1 MTSNGAIICFQK
13 YTIGCQTS
21 QVPLAGAPLD
31 TETAD
36 QYGPVCLGY
45 FNRVDVKRIHQFR
58 DYVKIASK
66 HEAAR
71 ACSRKQLLLRTRKGL
86 HEQIDLR
93 DSADTPPG
101 ELPFFSAVDEQ
112 KYAIGCCSVFS
123 IRDGACKKA
132 SVHNHQCR
140 TRRELAEF
148 LYQKIDFQRNESNFK
163 FAIMEIL
170 GTEDL
175 CLLVLT
181 NRYQCIS
188 DVISQIQLFSCN
200 NVSQTQGQSPSCV
213 IDNMHSILMV
223 DRAHTQWIPQ
233 DGWDGIQAEIR
244 FSLRSAAGLHYL
256 RTVEKHLTGSG
267 FLRTGESVHLAGCTG
282 EYDAILHCP
291 ARLLADELFGKNGF
305 FHPDNSEYRKSV
317 YQSET
322 FTSPLGIS
330 DYSGEPAQLP
340 PDMDCASREELN
352 QVVDSAIQALRRC
365 FGFKETDIDF
375 DYLELPIWRLLK
387 DYWSFASFPSNN
399 HLREDLKVQLIV
411 SINAIVREAELC
423 VKAGRVDRFLT
434 EYDQIVDALGAS
446 MQAGS
451 QQDRWNF
458 GEQRSYIQNVDS
470 YNKILRCYYGMIKDM
485 LTLLY
490 KIERDPAEEQPL
502 LIPLLS
508 FGVRPMIKSDRF
520 HSYINGRDA
529 ELICIR
535 LPYQALANPP
545 KYLGVLA
552 HEIFHYAS
560 PSQRTVRNQLMLK
573 TLIRVALSEFISVLA
588 RTQEYTANEE
598 YWKVF
603 FQGDD
608 SDRQFFSNLVEQTY
622 RDLENTLQ
630 KHSGYCVSGLRLSE
644 IGGVVLPE
652 ILYFSNNPSEVQNYS
667 FYYDVWVNMRKIMQN
682 EKTMLD
688 PADLLEDSCQ
698 VWQRIFGLE
707 KTESAQAVY
716 LEIMNRVGIDYVKDM
731 NNLLYSTF
739 KAMEEC
745 PPDIFDLETVLVGQT
760 DNKKIEQFLWQI
772 HGTKREFMMKNRRKA
787 PAQIA
792 QEAGILKN
800 EIRVSMLITSYLN
813 LAPGE
818 SPVEKL
824 MKVLEDWAPESGK
837 YSDSLGR
844 VRQEF
849 ISEFQYV
856 NDRFEGILDENT
868 QLCKRVVGQMRLLAA
883 DPDCRVIMERLSEM
897 YKRYFQ
903 ILTLRQRGDSA
914 TSEQTYQNDL
924 FALCADLID
933 EYQSQA
939 PFDIHSATSASPST
953 SPMAEAAGSPCA
965 QDCLSRLACTSADL
979 AYAVEI
985 ACQRMKVAGD
995 IPTLWYRGQRQE
1007 DWLTLPN
1014 IMRLKQMNSE
1024 MPQPESFE
1032 SLLKDE
1038 IRWAKAHILPQ
1049 GMDFSDAEW
1058 LAYLQHY
1065 EFKTSVL
1072 DFSESLY
1079 PALYFAAEDWEDR
1092 DGFLPEKNAAIL
1104 VFNPI
1109 LFNLA
1114 MRFLEALEG
1123 GDAAQL
1129 NESIRQLVQYYR
1141 EGTQFDQPPLFAGNS
1156 IAPEYR
1162 YLFDFANA
1170 AKGGYPRAVL
1180 VPRHCDRMDKQSG
1193 EFIYF
1198 GVGTPRR
1205 KKSVDGTVR
1214 YNYDWCSLESLH
1226 ETFMQKFQECKAKFG
1241 EVDFVPFLFKIELN
1255 RHRYVGF
1262 KEHLRSVGLNKYSVY
1277 PEHDKL
1283 AFDLKKQLKME

>member
-13 YTIGCQTS
+13 YTIGCHTAQE
-21 QVPLAGAPLD
+21 PLVGEPQDAEA
-31 TETAD
+31 TD
-36 QYGPVCLGY
+36 QYGPICLGY
-45 FNRVDVKRIHQFR
+45 FNRVDVKCIHQFR
-58 DYVKIASK
+58 DYVRIASK

-71 ACSRKQLLLRTRKGL
+71 ACSRKQLLLRTREGL

-123 IRDGACKKA
+123 IRDGECKKA
-132 SVHNHQCR
+132 AVHNHQCR

-148 LYQKIDFQRNESNFK
+148 LYQKIDSLRNESNFK

-175 CLLVLT
+175 CLLILT

-188 DVISQIQLFSCN
+188 DVISQIQLFSCGS
-200 NVSQTQGQSPSCV
+200 VIQTQAQSPACV

-223 DRAHTQWIPQ
+223 DWANATCIPP
-233 DGWDGIQAEIR
+233 DGWDGVQAEIR
-244 FSLRSAAGLHYL
+244 FSLRSASGLHYL
-256 RTVEKHLTGSG
+256 RFVEKEIIASG
-267 FLRTGESVHLAGCTG
+267 ILRPGESVHLAGCTG

-291 ARLLADELFGKNGF
+291 ARLLLQTLFGKNGF
-305 FHPDNSEYRKSV
+305 FHPDNPEYRKSV

-322 FTSPLGIS
+322 FTSPLGIL
-330 DYSGEPAQLP
+330 DYPGEPAQLP
-340 PDMDCASREELN
+340 PDMDCASRKELN
-352 QVVDSAIQALRRC
+352 QVVDSAIQTLRHC
-365 FGFKETDIDF
+365 FDFEETDIDF

-387 DYWSFASFPSNN
+387 DYWSFASFPLNN
-399 HLREDLKVQLIV
+399 QLREDLKMQLIV

-423 VKAGRVDRFLT
+423 VKGGMVDRFLT

-490 KIERDPAEEQPL
+490 KIERDSAEEQPL

-508 FGVRPMIKSDRF
+508 FGVRPMIKSNRF

-529 ELICIR
+529 ELICIK

-588 RTQEYTANEE
+588 RTQGYTANEE

-608 SDRQFFSNLVEQTY
+608 SDRVFFSNLVERTY
-622 RDLENTLQ
+622 EDLENTLQ
-630 KHSGYCVSGLRLSE
+630 KQGGYCVSSLKLSE
-644 IGGVVLPE
+644 IEGVVLPQV
-652 ILYFSNNPSEVQNYS
+652 LYFSNNPSEVPNYS
-667 FYYDVWVNMRKIMQN
+667 FYYDVWVNMRKIMQS
-682 EKTMLD
+682 EKTELD
-688 PADLLEDSCQ
+688 SADLFEDSCQ

-707 KTESAQAVY
+707 KAESAQAVY

-800 EIRVSMLITSYLN
+800 EIRVAMLITSYLN
-813 LAPGE
+813 LVPGE

-824 MKVLEDWAPESGK
+824 TEVLEDWAPENGK
-837 YSDSLGR
+837 YSDSLDR

-856 NDRFEGILDENT
+856 NDRFGGILDENT
-868 QLCKRVVGQMRLLAA
+868 QLCKRVVGLMQLLVA

-897 YKRYFQ
+897 YKRYFG

-914 TSEQTYQNDL
+914 DSEQTYQNDL

-939 PFDIHSATSASPST
+939 PFDIHSATSASSST
-953 SPMAEAAGSPCA
+953 SPIAEAAGSPCA

-979 AYAVEI
+979 AYAVGI
-985 ACQRMKVAGD
+985 ACQQMKVAGE
-995 IPTLWYRGQRQE
+995 IPTLWYRGQHQE

-1014 IMRLKQMNSE
+1014 IMRLKQLNSKASS
-1024 MPQPESFE
+1024 QKNFE
-1032 SLLKDE
+1032 ALLKDE
-1038 IRWAKAHILPQ
+1038 LRWAKAHILPQ

-1065 EFKTSVL
+1065 SFKTSVL

-1079 PALYFAAEDWEDR
+1079 PALYFATEEWKDR

-1104 VFNPI
+1104 MFNPI

-1114 MRFLEALEG
+1114 MGFLEALEF
-1123 GDAAQL
+1123 GDVAL
-1129 NESIRQLVQYYR
+1129 LDRSIKRLVDYYQNGPQY
-1141 EGTQFDQPPLFAGNS
+1141 DQPPLFAGNS

-1162 YLFDFANA
+1162 YLFDFSCTSQA
-1170 AKGGYPRAVL
+1170 GYPRAVL
-1180 VPRHCDRMDKQSG
+1180 VPRHCDRMEKQSG
-1193 EFIYF
+1193 EFVYF
-1198 GVGTPRR
+1198 GVGTPRQD
-1205 KKSVDGTVR
+1205 KAVGGTVR
-1214 YNYDWCSLESLH
+1214 HNYDWCSLELLH
-1226 ETFMQKFQECKAKFG
+1226 EAYTQEFQAHKAQFSN
-1241 EVDFVPFLFKIELN
+1241 VNFVPFLFKISLN

-1262 KEHLRSVGLNKYSVY
+1262 KEHLRSVGINKYSVY
-1277 PEHDKL
+1277 PEPDKL
-1283 AFDLKKQLKME
+1283 AYDLTKQLKME

>member
-13 YTIGCQTS
+13 YTIGCKPVQETI
-21 QVPLAGAPLD
+21 AGETQN

-45 FNRVDVKRIHQFR
+45 FNRVDVKRVQQFR
-58 DYVKIASK
+58 DYVRIASK
-66 HEAAR
+66 HEAVR
-71 ACSRKQLLLRTRKGL
+71 PCSRKQLLLRVRKGL
-86 HEQIDLR
+86 HEQIDVR
-93 DSADTPPG
+93 DSENAVPG
-101 ELPFFSAVDEQ
+101 ELPFFSAEDNQ

-123 IRDGACKKA
+123 IRDGACKKE

-140 TRRELAEF
+140 TRRELAES
-148 LYQKIDFQRNESNFK
+148 LYQKINSLRDESNFK
-163 FAIMEIL
+163 FAIMEML
-170 GTEDL
+170 GAEDL
-175 CLLVLT
+175 CLIVLA

-188 DVISQIQLFSCN
+188 DVISQVQLFSCS
-200 NVSQTQGQSPSCV
+200 NVRQTESQCPSCL
-213 IDNMHSILMV
+213 IDNIHSILMI
-223 DRAHTQWIPQ
+223 DRTHTQWVPQ
-233 DGWDGIQAEIR
+233 DGWKDIQAEIR
-244 FSLRSAAGLHYL
+244 FSLRSACGLHYL
-256 RTVEKHLTGSG
+256 RTVEKELNVGG
-267 FLRTGESVHLAGCTG
+267 ALRAGETVHLAGCTG

-291 ARLLADELFGKNGF
+291 ARLIVEQLFGKNGF
-305 FHPDNSEYRKSV
+305 FHPDNPEYQKSV

-322 FTSPLGIS
+322 FTSPLGINHYPGSPAELPS
-330 DYSGEPAQLP
+330 DV
-340 PDMDCASREELN
+340 DCESYRELN
-352 QVVDSAIQALRRC
+352 EVVNDAIQALRRC
-365 FGFKETDIDF
+365 FDFEKTDIDF

-387 DYWSFASFPSNN
+387 DYWSFASFPLNN
-399 HLREDLKVQLIV
+399 HLREDLKIQLIV

-423 VKAGRVDRFLT
+423 VNAGVVDRFLT

-451 QQDRWNF
+451 QQDRWNY

-470 YNKILRCYYGMIKDM
+470 YNKILRCYYGMTKDM
-485 LTLLY
+485 ISLLY
-490 KIERDPAEEQPL
+490 RIVREPAEKQPL

-508 FGVRPMIKSDRF
+508 FGVRPIIQSNRF

-529 ELICIR
+529 ELICIK

-560 PSQRTVRNQLMLK
+560 PSNCAARNKLMLK
-573 TLIRVALSEFISVLA
+573 TLIRVALSEFISILA
-588 RTQEYTANEE
+588 RTQGYAASEE
-598 YWKVF
+598 YWKAF
-603 FQGDD
+603 FQSDD
-608 SDRQFFSNLVEQTY
+608 SDRAFFNNLVDRTY
-622 RDLENTLQ
+622 EDLDNAL
-630 KHSGYCVSGLRLSE
+630 HNRGGYGVDSLKLSE
-644 IGGVVLPE
+644 IEGLVLPE
-652 ILYFSNNPSEVQNYS
+652 VLYFSNNPSEVKNYA
-667 FYYDVWVNMRKIMQN
+667 FYFGIWANMRKIMQEEQMALTPVN
-682 EKTMLD
+682 
-688 PADLLEDSCQ
+688 LLNDSCK
-698 VWQRIFGLE
+698 VWQRIFGLDR
-707 KTESAQAVY
+707 TEAVQTVY
-716 LEIMNRVGIDYVKDM
+716 QEIMHRVGIDYVKDL

-745 PPDIFDLETVLVGQT
+745 PPDIFDLETVLSGQT
-760 DNKKIEQFLWQI
+760 NSKKIEQFLWQI
-772 HGTKREFMMKNRRKA
+772 HGTKREFMMKNRGKA

-792 QEAGILKN
+792 QETGILKN
-800 EIRVSMLITSYLN
+800 EIRVSMLITSYLD
-813 LAPGE
+813 LAPGT
-818 SPVEKL
+818 SPVEDL
-824 MKVLEDWAPESGK
+824 MKVLKDWVPESGW
-837 YSDSLGR
+837 YSDTLDR

-856 NDRFEGILDENT
+856 NDRFEGILDET
-868 QLCKRVVGQMRLLAA
+868 TEMCRLVADKVRLLGEN
-883 DPDCRVIMERLSEM
+883 PDCRPIMERLSKM
-897 YKRYFQ
+897 YQRYFE
-903 ILTLRQRGDSA
+903 ILERRQRGNA
-914 TSEQTYQNDL
+914 EASEQTYQNEL
-924 FALCADLID
+924 FALCGDLID

-939 PFDIHSATSASPST
+939 TFDIQSAMFVSDSTPSIG
-953 SPMAEAAGSPCA
+953 EAARYPGA
-965 QDCLSRLACTSADL
+965 QNCSSRLACTSADL

-1007 DWLTLPN
+1007 NWMTLPN
-1014 IMRLKQMNSE
+1014 IMRLNQMNSATQ
-1024 MPQPESFE
+1024 QPKGFDT
-1032 SLLKDE
+1032 LLKNE
-1038 IRWAKAHILPQ
+1038 LRWAKAHILPQ

-1079 PALYFAAEDWEDR
+1079 PALYFATEDWKCG

-1114 MRFLEALEG
+1114 MRFLESLEDG
-1123 GDAAQL
+1123 CVAQCDTA
-1129 NESIRQLVQYYR
+1129 IRQLIQYCQ

-1156 IAPEYR
+1156 IAAEYR
-1162 YLFDFANA
+1162 YLFDFSNA
-1170 AKGGYPRAVL
+1170 VERGYPRAVL

-1205 KKSVDGTVR
+1205 KKFVGGTVR

-1226 ETFMQKFQECKAKFG
+1226 ETYTQKFQENKEKFG

-1255 RHRYVGF
+1255 RHRYASF
-1262 KEHLRSVGLNKYSVY
+1262 KAHLRSVGLNKYSVY
-1277 PEHDKL
+1277 PGHDKL
-1283 AFDLKKQLKME
+1283 AFDLKQQLKME

>member
-13 YTIGCQTS
+13 YTIGCQTA
-21 QVPLAGAPLD
+21 QKPFVGVPQG
-31 TETAD
+31 TKTTD

-58 DYVKIASK
+58 DYVRIASK

-71 ACSRKQLLLRTRKGL
+71 ACSRKQLLLRTRTGL

-112 KYAIGCCSVFS
+112 KYAIGCCSVFN
-123 IRDGACKKA
+123 IRDGSCKKE
-132 SVHNHQCR
+132 SVRNRQCR
-140 TRRELAEF
+140 TRKELADT
-148 LYQKIDFQRNESNFK
+148 LYQRINSLRDKSDFK
-163 FAIMEIL
+163 FAIMETL

-175 CLLVLT
+175 CLIVLA
-181 NRYQCIS
+181 NRYKHIS
-188 DVISQIQLFSCN
+188 DVISQVQLFSCN
-200 NVSQTQGQSPSCV
+200 NVIQAQAQSSACV
-213 IDNMHSILMV
+213 IDNMHSILMI
-223 DRAHTQWIPQ
+223 DRTNKEYIPP

-244 FSLRSAAGLHYL
+244 FSLRSASGLHYL
-256 RTVEKHLTGSG
+256 RFVEQEITGRG
-267 FLRTGESVHLAGCTG
+267 ILRPGESVHLAGCTG

-291 ARLLADELFGKNGF
+291 ARLLADKLFGESGF
-305 FHPDNSEYRKSV
+305 FHPDNPDYRKSV

-322 FTSPLGIS
+322 FTFPLGIP
-330 DYSGEPAQLP
+330 DYNGESGQLP
-340 PDMDCASREELN
+340 PDTDCASREELN
-352 QVVDSAIQALRRC
+352 QVVDNAIQALRRC
-365 FGFKETDIDF
+365 FDFAETDIDF

-387 DYWSFASFPSNN
+387 DYWSFASFPLNN
-399 HLREDLKVQLIV
+399 HLRDDLKVQLIV

-423 VKAGRVDRFLT
+423 VKAGMVDRFLT

-458 GEQRSYIQNVDS
+458 GEQRSNIQNVDS
-470 YNKILRCYYGMIKDM
+470 YNKILCCYYGMIKDM
-485 LTLLY
+485 ITLLY
-490 KIERDPAEEQPL
+490 KIERDPAEKQPL

-508 FGVRPMIKSDRF
+508 FGVRPIIQSNRF

-529 ELICIR
+529 ELICIK
-535 LPYQALANPP
+535 LPYQSLANPP

-560 PSQRTVRNQLMLK
+560 PSKRTVRNQLMLK

-588 RTQEYTANEE
+588 RTQGYTASEE

-608 SDRQFFSNLVEQTY
+608 SDRVFFNDLVDQTY
-622 RDLENTLQ
+622 KDLEHTLQ
-630 KHSGYCVSGLRLSE
+630 KQGGYSVCRLKLSE
-644 IGGVVLPE
+644 IEGVVLPE
-652 ILYFSNNPSEVQNYS
+652 VLYFSNHPSELPNYS
-667 FYYDVWVNMRKIMQN
+667 FYYDIWANMRNIMQA
-682 EKTMLD
+682 EKATLV
-688 PADLLEDSCQ
+688 PADLLKGSCQ
-698 VWQRIFGLE
+698 VWQRIFGLAQT
-707 KTESAQAVY
+707 KSAQEVY
-716 LEIMNRVGIDYVKDM
+716 SEIMNHIGIDYVKDM

-760 DNKKIEQFLWQI
+760 NSKKIEQFLWQV
-772 HGTKREFMMKNRRKA
+772 HGTKREFVMKNRSKT
-787 PAQIA
+787 PEQTAQA
-792 QEAGILKN
+792 SGILKN
-800 EIRVSMLITSYLN
+800 DIRISMLIISYLN
-813 LAPGE
+813 LLPGE
-818 SPVEKL
+818 NPVMKL
-824 MKVLEDWAPESGK
+824 TEVLKDWVPESGE
-837 YSDSLGR
+837 YSDSLDR
-844 VRQEF
+844 VRQDF

-856 NDRFEGILDENT
+856 NDRFEGIWDDST
-868 QLCKRVVGQMRLLAA
+868 QMCNQVVGQIQLLAE
-883 DPDCRVIMERLSEM
+883 DPDCKSIMERLSKKYEC
-897 YKRYFQ
+897 YSQ
-903 ILTLRQRGDSA
+903 ILTQRQRGDSDD
-914 TSEQTYQNDL
+914 SEQKYQNDL
-924 FALCADLID
+924 FILCTDLID

-939 PFDIHSATSASPST
+939 SFDISSVTSATISPPFTIEAVASSCT
-953 SPMAEAAGSPCA
+953 
-965 QDCLSRLACTSADL
+965 QDCFSRLACTSADL
-979 AYAVEI
+979 AYAVGI
-985 ACQRMKVAGD
+985 ACQRMKVAGE

-1007 DWLTLPN
+1007 NWLTLPN
-1014 IMRLKQMNSE
+1014 IMRLKQMNSTLR
-1024 MPQPESFE
+1024 QPEGFE
-1032 SLLKDE
+1032 TLLKDE
-1038 IRWAKAHILPQ
+1038 LRWAKAHILPQ

-1079 PALYFAAEDWEDR
+1079 PALYFATEDWQEL

-1114 MRFLEALEG
+1114 MDFLEALESG
-1123 GDAAQL
+1123 ILARRRNAIYHL
-1129 NESIRQLVQYYR
+1129 TQYYQ

-1156 IAPEYR
+1156 IATEYR
-1162 YLFDFANA
+1162 YLFDFSNTRIS
-1170 AKGGYPRAVL
+1170 GYPRAVL

-1198 GVGTPRR
+1198 GLGTLRHE
-1205 KKSVDGTVR
+1205 KMVDESVR

-1226 ETFMQKFQECKAKFG
+1226 ETYMQKFQEYRTEFG
-1241 EVDFVPFLFKIELN
+1241 EVDFSPFLFKISLN

-1262 KEHLRSVGLNKYSVY
+1262 KMHLHSVGLNKYSVY

>member
-13 YTIGCQTS
+13 YTIGCQTA
-21 QVPLAGAPLD
+21 QEPLVGEPQD
-31 TETAD
+31 TETTG

-58 DYVKIASK
+58 DYVRIASK

-71 ACSRKQLLLRTRKGL
+71 ACSRKQLLLRTRTGL

-123 IRDGACKKA
+123 IRDGACKKE
-132 SVHNHQCR
+132 SVHNRQCR
-140 TRRELAEF
+140 TRRELADD
-148 LYQKIDFQRNESNFK
+148 LYQKINSLRDKSNFK

-175 CLLVLT
+175 CLLILT

-200 NVSQTQGQSPSCV
+200 NVIQTQAQSPACV
-213 IDNMHSILMV
+213 IDNMHSILMI

-233 DGWDGIQAEIR
+233 DGWDRIQAEIR
-244 FSLRSAAGLHYL
+244 FSLRSASGLHYL
-256 RTVEKHLTGSG
+256 RFVEKEITDRGI
-267 FLRTGESVHLAGCTG
+267 LRPGESVHLAGCTG

-291 ARLLADELFGKNGF
+291 ARLLVDTLFGENGF
-305 FHPDNSEYRKSV
+305 FHPDNLKYRNSV

-322 FTSPLGIS
+322 FTSPLGIH
-330 DYSGEPAQLP
+330 DYPEEPAQSP

-365 FGFKETDIDF
+365 FDFAETDIDF

-387 DYWSFASFPSNN
+387 DYWSFASFPLNN
-399 HLREDLKVQLIV
+399 HLRDDLKVQLIV

-423 VKAGRVDRFLT
+423 VKAGMVDRFLT

-470 YNKILRCYYGMIKDM
+470 YNKILCCYYGMIKDM
-485 LTLLY
+485 ITLLY

-508 FGVRPMIKSDRF
+508 FGVRPIIQSNRF

-529 ELICIR
+529 ELICIK
-535 LPYQALANPP
+535 LPYQSLANPP

-560 PSQRTVRNQLMLK
+560 PSKRAVRNQLMLK

-588 RTQEYTANEE
+588 RTQGYTASEE

-608 SDRQFFSNLVEQTY
+608 SDRVFFNNLVEQTY
-622 RDLENTLQ
+622 KDLENTLQ
-630 KHSGYCVSGLRLSE
+630 KQGGYCVSRLKLSE
-644 IGGVVLPE
+644 IEGVVLPE
-652 ILYFSNNPSEVQNYS
+652 VLYFSNHPSELPNYS
-667 FYYDVWVNMRKIMQN
+667 FYYDIWANMRNIMQG
-682 EKTMLD
+682 EKATLA
-688 PADLLEDSCQ
+688 PADLLKDSCQ
-698 VWQRIFGLE
+698 VWQRIFGLAQ
-707 KTESAQAVY
+707 TESAQEVY
-716 LEIMNRVGIDYVKDM
+716 PEIMNRIGIDYVKDM

-760 DNKKIEQFLWQI
+760 NSKKIEQFLWQI
-772 HGTKREFMMKNRRKA
+772 HGTKREFVMKNRSKA
-787 PAQIA
+787 PAQTA
-792 QEAGILKN
+792 QASGILKN
-800 EIRVSMLITSYLN
+800 DIRVSMLITSYLD
-813 LAPGE
+813 LVPGE
-818 SPVEKL
+818 SPVENL
-824 MKVLEDWAPESGK
+824 MKVLEDWSPENGK
-837 YSDSLGR
+837 YSDSLDR
-844 VRQEF
+844 VRQDF

-856 NDRFEGILDENT
+856 NDRFEGILDETT
-868 QLCKRVVGQMRLLAA
+868 QMCKQVVDQMRLLVA
-883 DPDCRVIMERLSEM
+883 DPDCKVIMERLSEK
-897 YKRYFQ
+897 YKRYFG
-903 ILTLRQRGDSA
+903 ILTLRQRDHSDA
-914 TSEQTYQNDL
+914 SEQTYQNDL
-924 FALCADLID
+924 FALCGDLID
-933 EYQSQA
+933 EYQSQS
-939 PFDIHSATSASPST
+939 PFDISSATSAAIST
-953 SPMAEAAGSPCA
+953 PPATEAAGSSCTQACPR
-965 QDCLSRLACTSADL
+965 RLACTSADL
-979 AYAVEI
+979 AYAVGI

-995 IPTLWYRGQRQE
+995 IPTLWYRGQRKE

-1014 IMRLKQMNSE
+1014 IMRLKQMNSATQ
-1024 MPQPESFE
+1024 QPKGFE
-1032 SLLKDE
+1032 TLLKDE
-1038 IRWAKAHILPQ
+1038 LRWAKAHILPQ

-1079 PALYFAAEDWEDR
+1079 PALYFATEDWECR

-1114 MRFLEALEG
+1114 MGFLEALEG

-1226 ETFMQKFQECKAKFG
+1226 ETFMQKFQECKAEFG